1 MSHRPPIEEL
11 AQNGARREEVPGLFC
26 GARRTLCASKL
37 FTLIC
42 LALFGFSIAIFA
54 SADKKLPVEETSN
67 QLLDIS
73 AAPPLAK
80 DEIKQELGSD
90 LADDIIV
97 VRVTARPLTDK
108 PVQLNLDDFLLI
120 SSKDGQRSEPFAP
133 GQLAGSDSLAV
144 VGDSGRKGLGDHHPS
159 IMAGGLG
166 IGASSP
172 GTAGPPPNTKM
183 QESRDTKENPL
194 LAAIRA
200 KILPEK
206 QITEPV
212 TGLLFFQITGK
223 VKAKDLELRYKG
235 AGGTMALRFRP
246 DK

>member
-1 MSHRPPIEEL
+1 MRCRRISTGSPPYNTDKAAMSHRLPL
-11 AQNGARREEVPGLFC
+11 KFSTLVCLGLF
-26 GARRTLCASKL
+26 GS
-37 FTLIC
+37 
-42 LALFGFSIAIFA
+42 SSMIFA
-54 SADKKLPVEETSN
+54 AADKKLPIEETSN
-67 QLLDIS
+67 QALDIS
-73 AAPPLAK
+73 AVPPLTQ

-97 VRVTARPLTDK
+97 IRVTARPLTDK
-108 PVQLNLDDFLLI
+108 GVQLSLDDFLLI

-133 GQLAGSDSLAV
+133 GQLAGSETLAV
-144 VGDSGRKGLGDHHPS
+144 TENGVRRGLGDHHPS
-159 IMAGGLG
+159 IGFGGFG
-166 IGASSP
+166 IGGGSSP
-172 GTAGPPPNTKM
+172 GNTPPPDTKM
-183 QESRDTKENPL
+183 QESRGAQENPL

-206 QITEPV
+206 QITDPV

-235 AGGTMALRFRP
+235 PTGTMALRFP

>member
-1 MSHRPPIEEL
+1 MSHRLPSKL
-11 AQNGARREEVPGLFC
+11 SALVCVGLF
-26 GARRTLCASKL
+26 SS
-37 FTLIC
+37 
-42 LALFGFSIAIFA
+42 SIAIFGA
-54 SADKKLPVEETSN
+54 ADKKLPIEETSN

-73 AAPPLAK
+73 AVPPLTK
-80 DEIKQELGSD
+80 DEIKQELGSE
-90 LADDIIV
+90 LADDILV

-108 PVQLNLDDFLLI
+108 PVQLSLDDFLLI

-159 IMAGGLG
+159 VMAGGLG
-166 IGASSP
+166 IGVSSP

-183 QESRDTKENPL
+183 QESRDAKENPL

-206 QITEPV
+206 QITDPV
-212 TGLLFFQITGK
+212 TGLLFFQIDGK

-235 AGGTMALRFRP
+235 PGGTMALRFRP
-246 DK
+246 EK

>member
-1 MSHRPPIEEL
+1 MSHRLPSK
-11 AQNGARREEVPGLFC
+11 
-26 GARRTLCASKL
+26 LCALVSL
-37 FTLIC
+37 VFFASSL
-42 LALFGFSIAIFA
+42 AIFG
-54 SADKKLPVEETSN
+54 ADKKLPIQETSN
-67 QLLDIS
+67 QFLDIT
-73 AAPPLAK
+73 APPPLTK

-120 SSKDGQRSEPFAP
+120 SNKDGQRSEPFAP

-144 VGDSGRKGLGDHHPS
+144 IGSDGRKGLGDHHPGV
-159 IMAGGLG
+159 MLGGLG
-166 IGASSP
+166 VGTGSSSP
-172 GTAGPPPNTKM
+172 YTDRGPRNTKM
-183 QESRDTKENPL
+183 QESRDAKENPL

-206 QITEPV
+206 QITNPV
-212 TGLLFFQITGK
+212 TGLLFFQIDGK
-223 VKAKDLELRYKG
+223 VKRKDLELHYKG
-235 AGGTMALRFRP
+235 DGGTMALRFRP